1 MTGAGWG
8 AAAAAAEAVASH
20 RVGRRRV
27 EASEESVLLR
37 LSYALTQAWPQK

>member
-8 AAAAAAEAVASH
+8 AAAAEAVASH

-27 EASEESVLLR
+27 EASGESVLR